1 MHSLAVFQL
10 KGGVGKTT
18 TAVNLAASS
27 AQSGIRTLL
36 WDLDPQGSASWI
48 SGVDTQKKQEKIW
61 SEDKPIGGFIK
72 PSQIDKLDVIAG
84 DLSLRKF
91 HQDIDSKGD
100 ARKQME
106 RLISI
111 LSEDYGLLI
120 VDCPPALTP
129 AIEGVLKAMECIL
142 VPVQPSKLSILAYEN
157 VKEHLDWVKKRQ
169 WRPFVTMID
178 RRKKAHIQWL
188 EDEAKS
194 YTEMLDTQIGY
205 SASAERMLQQRKP
218 IVSIRP
224 PVQMARAYEALWE
237 ELKNKLKIK

>member
-1 MHSLAVFQL
+1 MRSLAVFQL

-36 WDLDPQGSASWI
+36 WDLDPQGSASWLA
-48 SGVDTQKKQEKIW
+48 GVDTQKKQEKIW
-61 SEDKPIGGFIK
+61 SDGKPIGRFIK
-72 PSQIDKLDVIAG
+72 SSQIEKLDVIAG

-100 ARKQME
+100 ARKHME
-106 RLISI
+106 RLISV

-129 AIEGVLKAMECIL
+129 AIEGVLKAMDCIL

-157 VKEHLDWVKKRQ
+157 VKEHLDWVRKRQ
-169 WRPFVTMID
+169 WQPFITMID

-188 EDEAKS
+188 EEDAKD
-194 YTEMLDTQIGY
+194 YKEMLKTQIGY

-218 IVSIRP
+218 IVSINP
-224 PVQMARAYEALWE
+224 PVLMAKAYEALWKE
-237 ELKNKLKIK
+237 VKAKLKIK